1 MQATGR
7 KYYPGGP
14 GAKRIEVQVK
24 EKDLPV
30 ASPFL
35 VLALPIFPC
44 RQSIVPAELGP
55 ELHII
60 ICKKSACRWQA
71 DFLCWRYLSSCVG
84 KVLSRRSRD
93 QKPFVEF
100 VNEKDLPVASPF
112 LVLALPIFP
121 CSHPQSIVGEGE
133 LNFCVRDGNRWT
145 LTPINT
151 NFVDAKSAL
160 LRFRRSLT
168 RPSKTSPA
176 SLHLLS
182 KSQTLRWFVIL
193 SSRMYPEN

>member
-1 MQATGR
+1 MPQQLITPCL
-7 KYYPGGP
+7 PGKP
-14 GAKRIEVQVK
+14 GVTVVVTY
-24 EKDLPV
+24 L
-30 ASPFL
+30 L

-60 ICKKSACRWQA
+60 ICKKSACRWQTV
-71 DFLCWRYLSSCVG
+71 FLCWRYLSSCVG
-84 KVLSRRSRD
+84 KVLSRQSRD
-93 QKPFVEF
+93 QKLFVEY

-168 RPSKTSPA
+168 RPSKISPA
-176 SLHLLS
+176 SLRLLS

-193 SSRMYPEN
+193 FPGCTLKTEHELS

>member
-1 MQATGR
+1 MSQR
-7 KYYPGGP
+7 SWDQKLFVEY
-14 GAKRIEVQVK
+14 VN

-30 ASPFL
+30 TNPFR

-93 QKPFVEF
+93 QKPSVEF

-112 LVLALPIFP
+112 LVLALPIFL
-121 CSHPQSIVGEGE
+121 CRQSIVPAEPGPEAVCRICKRKG
-133 LNFCVRDGNRWT
+133 LAGGKSFSCVGVT
-145 LTPINT
+145 YLP
-151 NFVDAKSAL
+151 VQ
-160 LRFRRSLT
+160 
-168 RPSKTSPA
+168 SPA
-176 SLHLLS
+176 
-182 KSQTLRWFVIL
+182 KYCR
-193 SSRMYPEN
+193 RR

>member
-151 NFVDAKSAL
+151 NCVETNSI
-160 LRFRRSLT
+160 SLAST
-168 RPSKTSPA
+168 QASKLSHSIVSP
-176 SLHLLS
+176 LKITKQRGVCDFGL
-182 KSQTLRWFVIL
+182 QDV
-193 SSRMYPEN
+193 P